1 MQEAIEKDM
10 ESINGAEIPTVAGMM
25 IDLFRQ
31 NMVGEEEEQLLI
43 DNGIKVEEEEKKSAN
58 QEDTQTNEKPSKTKE
73 I

>member
-10 ESINGAEIPTVAGMM
+10 ESINGGEIPTVAGMM

-31 NMVGEEEEQLLI
+31 NMVGEEDEQLLI